1 MARTSVPDALAMRR
15 LKYGEA
21 PDAEREAVAQTLIAA
36 DRLAEAWLLYERRP
50 GAPLV
55 GTLRKEAL
63 RRGQTFLLLAMRR
76 AGNDIADD
84 ELREAA
90 RAAEAAGRFLDARH
104 AWVALGADDEL
115 RRIADQLPPRLR
127 PAAEEPPS
135 E

>member
-21 PDAEREAVAQTLIAA
+21 SDAEREAVAKALIEA

-50 GAPLV
+50 DAPQV

-76 AGNDIADD
+76 AGSNVSDD

-90 RAAEAAGRFLDARH
+90 RAAESAGRFLDARH
-104 AWVALGADDEL
+104 VWVALGADDEL

-127 PAAEEPPS
+127 PAPDDTPTA
-135 E
+135 

>member
-84 ELREAA
+84 ELR
-90 RAAEAAGRFLDARH
+90 
-104 AWVALGADDEL
+104 
-115 RRIADQLPPRLR
+115 RIADQLPPRLR
-127 PAAEEPPS
+127 RAAEEPPS